1 MTDLVPSI
9 HAFAPEQVVAALT
22 LEEKASL
29 TSGASFWF
37 TKSLDRVGIPQV
49 MLTDGPH
56 GVRKQRV
63 GGEQVSLGDSVPSTC
78 FPPAV
83 ALGSTFDPELLER
96 VGAALG
102 DEAVAEQVGVLL
114 GPGINIKRSPLC
126 GRNFEYFSEDPLV
139 SGVLGAALVRGLQR
153 GGVGASVKHFAANT
167 QETDRMRVSADVD
180 ERPLREIYLRGFQR
194 VVTEARPWTVMCS
207 YNRINGTYASEDPWL
222 LTEVLRREWGYEGL
236 VMSDWGAVHDRVSGL
251 AAGLD
256 LEMPSSGGRTD
267 AEIVD
272 AVRAGELDEAV
283 LDRAAV
289 RIVDLVQKALT
300 RHGRVDNRVDGR
312 SDGRTDSPESS
323 TQPTHSGSDAGWDV
337 ERHHALAR
345 EAAGRSV
352 VLLKNDGDLLP
363 LSPSQSVAVIGA
375 FAVEPRYQG
384 AGSSLINP
392 TRLDRALDG
401 LTTYAGEG
409 RIGYAAG
416 FVLGDADEARTP
428 EALVEEATALA
439 ASKDVA
445 VVFLGLP
452 AELESEGYDRDDL
465 DLPADQMALLS
476 AVAEAN
482 PRTIVVLSNGGVVGL
497 GEVAERAA
505 AVVEGW
511 LLGQAGGGA
520 TADVLY
526 GAVNPSA
533 RLTETVP
540 QRLQDSPAYL
550 DFPGEHGRVRYSEG
564 IFVGYRWYDARAI
577 EVQYAFGHG
586 LSYTTFDYSSLS
598 VSQTDDELTVRLTV
612 TNTGSRDGREVVQVY
627 LGLPGS
633 TVSRAP
639 KELKGFASV
648 EVAAGESRE
657 VQVKVP
663 RSDLAYWDT
672 RMGAWVVESG
682 TYAVHVG
689 ASSRDLRL
697 YSTVEVAGDHVS
709 IPLTVDSS
717 VAEIM
722 ADPQAAELVRTALTG
737 GGTTGAAGRP
747 GPAFLLDDPEMRKL
761 LDNAPIGRVVGFPG
775 SPVTPAQMGALL
787 HDLNSARGLG

>member
-9 HAFAPEQVVAALT
+9 HTSAPEEVVAALT

-37 TKSLDRVGIPQV
+37 TKSLERVGIPEV

-63 GGEQVSLGDSVPSTC
+63 GGDQVSLADSVPATC

-83 ALGSTFDPELLER
+83 GLGSTFDPELLER

-102 DEAVAEQVGVLL
+102 DEAVAEEVGVLL

-126 GRNFEYFSEDPLV
+126 GRNFEYFSEDPFV
-139 SGVLGAALVRGLQR
+139 SGVLGAALVRGLQSR
-153 GGVGASVKHFAANT
+153 GVGASVKHFAANN

-207 YNRINGTYASEDPWL
+207 YNRINGTYASENPWL
-222 LTEVLRREWGYEGL
+222 LTEVLRDEWGYEGL
-236 VMSDWGAVHDRVSGL
+236 VMSDWGAVNDRVAGL

-267 AEIVD
+267 AEIVG
-272 AVRAGELDEAV
+272 AVRAGELDESV

-289 RIVDLVQKALT
+289 RVVDLVQKALT
-300 RHGRVDNRVDGR
+300 RDGR
-312 SDGRTDSPESS
+312 LATAESS
-323 TQPTHSGSDAGWDV
+323 TRSTSSGSGDDWDMD
-337 ERHHALAR
+337 RHHALAR

-375 FAVEPRYQG
+375 FATEPRYQG

-401 LTTYAGEG
+401 LTGYAGEAQV
-409 RIGYAAG
+409 GYAAG
-416 FVLGDADEARTP
+416 FVLGGLSESRSS
-428 EALVEEATALA
+428 EALVEEAVALA

-452 AELESEGYDRDDL
+452 AELESEGYDRDDI
-465 DLPADQMALLS
+465 DLPADQITLLS
-476 AVAEAN
+476 AVVEAN
-482 PRTIVVLSNGGVVGL
+482 PRTVVVLSNGGVLRL
-497 GEVAERAA
+497 GEVADRAA
-505 AVVEGW
+505 AVLEGW
-511 LLGQAGGGA
+511 LLGQAGGSA
-520 TADVLY
+520 VADVLY
-526 GAVNPSA
+526 GTVNPSA

-540 QRLQDSPAYL
+540 HRLQDSPAYL
-550 DFPGEHGRVRYSEG
+550 AFPGEHGHVRYGEG
-564 IFVGYRWYDARAI
+564 IFVGYRWYDARDVD
-577 EVQYAFGHG
+577 VQYPFGHG

-598 VSQTDDELTVRLTV
+598 VRQTDAELTVRLTL
-612 TNTGSRDGREVVQVY
+612 TNSGTRDGREVVQVY
-627 LGLPGS
+627 VGLPDS
-633 TVSRAP
+633 TVTRAP

-648 EVAAGESRE
+648 DVPAGESRE
-657 VQVKVP
+657 VQVHVP
-663 RSDLAYWDT
+663 RADLAYWNT
-672 RMGAWVVESG
+672 QVGAWVVEG
-682 TYAVHVG
+682 GAYAVHVG

-697 YSTVEVAGDHVS
+697 HGSVEVVGDRIAV
-709 IPLTVDSS
+709 PLTVDSS
-717 VAEIM
+717 VAEIL
-722 ADPQAAELVRTALTG
+722 ADPQAAEVVRAALTG
-737 GGTTGAAGRP
+737 GGTTGETGQP
-747 GPAFLLDDPEMRKL
+747 GPAFLLDDPEMRPL
-761 LDNAPIGRVVGFPG
+761 LDNAPIGRIAGFPG
-775 SPVTPAQMGALL
+775 SPSTPAEVGAVLR
-787 HDLNSARGLG
+787 DLNSARGIG